1 MMGNVVEHLETHIS
15 HRMTIYYDVKGGEF
29 FLLASAGFL
38 FFVLSVFFHTYIQEW
53 QQNRTVY
60 IVSGSLLTNCKL
72 YNMIRYKTSLCKA
85 HKLYEPDFSHTQRG
99 DDSSM

>member
-38 FFVLSVFFHTYIQEW
+38 FFCAFCFFSYIHT
-53 QQNRTVY
+53 RMATK
-60 IVSGSLLTNCKL
+60 SHSLHSFWKL
-72 YNMIRYKTSLCKA
+72 A
-85 HKLYEPDFSHTQRG
+85 H
-99 DDSSM
+99 